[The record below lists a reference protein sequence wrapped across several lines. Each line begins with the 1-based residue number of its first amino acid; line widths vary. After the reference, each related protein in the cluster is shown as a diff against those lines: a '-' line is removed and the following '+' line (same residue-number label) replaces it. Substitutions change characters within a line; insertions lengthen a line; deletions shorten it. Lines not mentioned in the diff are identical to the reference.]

1 MTMQAFLE
9 WQKIGIQC
17 KTSSPYEKLRLFC
30 TFGAI
35 IFDTLLQV

>member
-17 KTSSPYEKLRLFC
+17 KTSSPYEKLRIFC
-30 TFGAI
+30 
-35 IFDTLLQV
+35 LYSWSNNL